1 MLEILENF
9 SPDGYENIISSAH
22 GKDVHITE
30 ALDGSEKLGYIAYS
44 YEKEKTVV
52 YGLDDGGDIMLCDG
66 LVRSVMFKSCM
77 KGIGSVVF
85 ELPDESCYRNLI
97 RLKFISGD
105 SRVSENIDR
114 FMNGCENCKHK
125 K

>member
-9 SPDGYENIISSAH
+9 SHEGYEDIISSH

-30 ALDGSEKLGYIAYS
+30 ALNGNEKLGYIAYL

-52 YGLDDGGDIMLCDG
+52 YGLYDGGDIMLCDG

-77 KGIGSVVF
+77 KGIDSIVF
-85 ELPDESCYRNLI
+85 ELPDESCYKNLI

-105 SRVSENIDR
+105 SRVSENIER